1 MAIQA
6 TAFGWALPGWDVVA
20 RGAFEGAPGGQNLL
34 WRNASTSALV
44 EWASASIRATF
55 LILRGA
61 DPQSRL
67 PVL

>member
-1 MAIQA
+1 VAIQA

-20 RGAFEGAPGGQNLL
+20 RGAFEGAPRGQNLL

-55 LILRGA
+55 
-61 DPQSRL
+61 
-67 PVL
+67 